1 MKRLTLTRISR
12 QEKCTIGILH
22 EGGTI
27 LCYTLEPQWR
37 DLEHEKKVM
46 GRTAIPEGTYRIRM
60 SPSKKFRR
68 MMPYLMEVPNFTGVM
83 IHPGNRVED
92 TEGCILVGERDK
104 LNTLMYSR
112 RTFERLYETLFE
124 QANEEGGELEIVIE

>member
-1 MKRLTLTRISR
+1 MKRLTLTRTSR
-12 QEKCTIGILH
+12 QEGYTTGVLH

-27 LCYTLEPQWR
+27 LCYTLEPPWR
-37 DLEHEKKVM
+37 DLAHEKKVM
-46 GRTAIPEGTYRIRM
+46 GKTAIPEGTYRVRM
-60 SPSKKFRR
+60 APSRKFHR

-83 IHPGNRVED
+83 IHPGNSVED

-112 RTFERLYETLFE
+112 RTFERLYNTLFE
-124 QANEEGGELEIVIE
+124 QANEKGGELEIVIE

>member
-1 MKRLTLTRISR
+1 MKRLTLTRTSR
-12 QEKCTIGILH
+12 GVGYTTGILH
-22 EGGTI
+22 EEGKI

-37 DLEHEKKVM
+37 NLKHEKKVM
-46 GRTAIPEGTYRIRM
+46 GLTAIPEGKYRIRM

-83 IHPGNRVED
+83 IHPGNKVKD

-104 LNTLMYSR
+104 PNTLVHSR
-112 RTFERLYETLFE
+112 KTFEWLYETLFE
-124 QANEEGGELEIVIE
+124 LANEEGGELEIIIE

>member
-1 MKRLTLTRISR
+1 MQKMKRLTLTRTSR
-12 QEKCTIGILH
+12 QGECTTGILH
-22 EGGTI
+22 EGEKV
-27 LCYTLEPQWR
+27 LCYM
-37 DLEHEKKVM
+37 HEKKVM
-46 GRTAIPEGTYRIRM
+46 GRTAIPEGKYRIRM
-60 SPSKKFRR
+60 SPSKKFHR

-104 LNTLMYSR
+104 PNRLVHSR
-112 RTFERLYETLFE
+112 KTFEWLYETLFE

>member
-1 MKRLTLTRISR
+1 
-12 QEKCTIGILH
+12 
-22 EGGTI
+22 
-27 LCYTLEPQWR
+27 
-37 DLEHEKKVM
+37 
-46 GRTAIPEGTYRIRM
+46 
-60 SPSKKFRR
+60 
-68 MMPYLMEVPNFTGVM
+68 M

-112 RTFERLYETLFE
+112 RTFERLYNTLFE

>member
-1 MKRLTLTRISR
+1 MKRLTLTRTSR
-12 QEKCTIGILH
+12 QEGYTTGILH

-37 DLEHEKKVM
+37 DLKREKKVM
-46 GRTAIPEGTYRIRM
+46 GQTAIPEGTYRIRM
-60 SPSKKFRR
+60 SPSQKFHR

-104 LNTLMYSR
+104 PHTLVNSR
-112 RTFERLYETLFE
+112 RTFERLYDTLFE

>member
-1 MKRLTLTRISR
+1 MKRLTLTRTSR
-12 QEKCTIGILH
+12 GVGYTTGILH
-22 EGGTI
+22 EKGNI

-37 DLEHEKKVM
+37 DLVHEKKVM

-104 LNTLMYSR
+104 PNTLMYSR
-112 RTFERLYETLFE
+112 RTFERLYNTLFE

>member
-1 MKRLTLTRISR
+1 MKRLTLTRTSR
-12 QEKCTIGILH
+12 GEGYTTGILH
-22 EGGTI
+22 EKGNI
-27 LCYTLEPQWR
+27 ICYTLEPQWR
-37 DLEHEKKVM
+37 DLVHEKKVM

-60 SPSKKFRR
+60 SPSKKLHR

-83 IHPGNRVED
+83 IHPGNSVED

-112 RTFERLYETLFE
+112 RTFERLYNTLFE

>member
-1 MKRLTLTRISR
+1 MKRLTLTRTSKW
-12 QEKCTIGILH
+12 EGCTTGILH

-37 DLEHEKKVM
+37 NLKCEKKVM
-46 GRTAIPEGTYRIRM
+46 GRTAIPEGTYRVRM
-60 SPSKKFRR
+60 APSQKFRR

-104 LNTLMYSR
+104 PNTLVNSR
-112 RTFERLYETLFE
+112 RTFERLYDSLFN
-124 QANEEGGELEIVIE
+124 QVDEGGCELEIVIE

>member
-1 MKRLTLTRISR
+1 MKRLTLTRTSR
-12 QEKCTIGILH
+12 GVGYTTGILH
-22 EGGTI
+22 EKGNI
-27 LCYTLEPQWR
+27 ICYTLEPQWR
-37 DLEHEKKVM
+37 DLVHEKKVM

-60 SPSKKFRR
+60 SPSKKFHR

-104 LNTLMYSR
+104 PNTLMYSR
-112 RTFERLYETLFE
+112 RTFERLYNTLFK

>member
-1 MKRLTLTRISR
+1 MKRLTLTRTSR
-12 QEKCTIGILH
+12 GVGYTTGILH
-22 EGGTI
+22 EKGNI

-37 DLEHEKKVM
+37 DLVHEKKVM
-46 GRTAIPEGTYRIRM
+46 GRTAIPEGTYQIRM

-104 LNTLMYSR
+104 PNTLMYSR
-112 RTFERLYETLFE
+112 RTFERLYNTLFE

>member
-1 MKRLTLTRISR
+1 MKRLTLTRTSK
-12 QEKCTIGILH
+12 QGECTTGILH
-22 EGGTI
+22 EGEKV
-27 LCYTLEPQWR
+27 LCYTLEPMWR
-37 DLEHEKKVM
+37 DLVHEKKVM
-46 GRTAIPEGTYRIRM
+46 GRTAIPEGKYRIRM
-60 SPSKKFRR
+60 SPSKKFHR

-104 LNTLMYSR
+104 PNTLVHSWK
-112 RTFERLYETLFE
+112 TFEWLYETLFE

>member
-1 MKRLTLTRISR
+1 MKRLTLTRTSR
-12 QEKCTIGILH
+12 GVGYTTGILH
-22 EGGTI
+22 EKGYI

-37 DLEHEKKVM
+37 DLVHEKKVM

-60 SPSKKFRR
+60 SPSKKFHR

-104 LNTLMYSR
+104 PNTLMYSR
-112 RTFERLYETLFE
+112 RTFERLYNTLFE

>member
-1 MKRLTLTRISR
+1 MKRLTLTRTSR
-12 QEKCTIGILH
+12 GVGYTTGILH
-22 EGGTI
+22 EKGNI

-37 DLEHEKKVM
+37 DLVHVKKVM

-60 SPSKKFRR
+60 SPSKKFHR

-104 LNTLMYSR
+104 PNTLMYSR
-112 RTFERLYETLFE
+112 RTFEQLYNTLFE